1 MEKNHKRTLV
11 TCALPYANGP
21 VHIGHLAGVY
31 VPADIY
37 VRYLRMR
44 GEDVLYVC
52 GSDEHGV
59 PITIKARQ
67 QGCTPQDIVDKY
79 HGIIKESFTGL
90 GINFDIYGR
99 TSSAVHADN
108 ASGFF
113 RKLYDEGKFVTRESE
128 QYYDPEAKTF
138 LADRYIVGTCPK
150 CGNEG
155 AYGDQC
161 EKCGSTLSPEELI
174 NPKSKLSGAEPVK
187 KKTTHWYL
195 PLQDYEQW
203 LREWILEAH
212 TEWRPN
218 VYGQVK
224 SWLDGGLQP
233 RAVTRDLD
241 WGVPVPVEGA
251 EGKVL
256 YVWFDAPIGYISNTR
271 ELFPQSWENWWKSP
285 DTKLVHFIGKDN
297 IVFHCIVFPS
307 MLKAYGDY
315 VLPEN
320 VPANE
325 FLNLE
330 GDKISTSRNWAVWAH
345 EYLKDFPGKEDVM
358 RYVLTANAP
367 ETKDN
372 DFSWKDFQTRNNS
385 ELVAI
390 FGNFVNRAVVLTH
403 KYFEGRVPVAGVLLD
418 VDREA
423 LAAIPELKA
432 SLEHNLDTYHFREAL
447 KDAMGIAR
455 VGNKYISDTEP
466 WKVAKTDM
474 GRCATILNVS
484 LQICADLAVAFE
496 PFTPFAAERL
506 RNMLRIGLDAGFD
519 HRVGEQQ
526 TVNTYSEGEG
536 AALHTVHAGCAAP
549 ASAVTLTWASL
560 GDTALLPAGHE
571 IGAAELLFSKIE
583 DDAIQ
588 VQLDRL
594 AAIKAEREAVEA
606 AAAAAE
612 AAKRIEPQKAECS
625 FEDFEKMDIRT
636 ATVLEAERVPK
647 TDKLLKLTID
657 TGIDTRTIVSGI
669 AEFYTPEQMLGKQ
682 ICILANL
689 APRKIRGIE
698 SKGMILMARQGDGK
712 MRFITPEEVLKNGS
726 QIG

>member
-1 MEKNHKRTLV
+1 MDKKFKRTLV

-37 VRYLRMR
+37 VRYLRMK

-67 QGCTPQDIVDKY
+67 QGCSPQDIVDKY
-79 HGIIKESFTGL
+79 NKIIKDSFSGL

-99 TSSAVHADN
+99 TTSETHAKN
-108 ASGFF
+108 ASDFF
-113 RKLYDEGKFVTRESE
+113 KKLYNEGKFVTRESE

-150 CGNEG
+150 CGAEG

-161 EKCGSTLSPEELI
+161 EKCGSTLSPDELI
-174 NPKSKLSGAEPVK
+174 NPKSKLSGAEPIK

-203 LREWILEAH
+203 LREWILEGH
-212 TEWRPN
+212 KEWRSN

-256 YVWFDAPIGYISNTR
+256 YVWFDAPIGYISNTI
-271 ELFPQSWENWWKSP
+271 ELLPNDWETWWKSE

-307 MLKAYGDY
+307 MLKAYGDGY
-315 VLPEN
+315 ILPEN

-345 EYLKDFPGKEDVM
+345 EYLRDFPGKEDVL

-372 DFSWKDFQTRNNS
+372 DFSWKDFQQRNNS

-403 KYFEGRVPVAGVLLD
+403 KYFGGKVPACASLLD
-418 VDREA
+418 VDKEV
-423 LAAIPELKA
+423 LAQIPQLRTSMENN
-432 SLEHNLDTYHFREAL
+432 LENYRFREAL
-447 KDAMGIAR
+447 KDAMSIAR
-455 VGNKYISDTEP
+455 LGNKYISDTEP
-466 WKVAKTDM
+466 WKVAKTDLERA
-474 GRCATILNVS
+474 GTILNLS
-484 LQICADLAVAFE
+484 IQICADLAIAFE

-506 RNMLRIGLDAGFD
+506 RRMLGVCICAGMD
-519 HRVGEQQ
+519 HKKDR
-526 TVNTYSEGEG
+526 EG
-536 AALHTVHAGCAAP
+536 AALHTEQFSDSAAKCP
-549 ASAVTLTWASL
+549 EKDKCVCLNWEIL
-560 GDTALLPAGHE
+560 GKPQIIPAGHSLGE
-571 IGAAELLFSKIE
+571 AELLFSKVE
-583 DDAIQ
+583 DEQIDAQ
-588 VQLDRL
+588 MARL
-594 AAIKAEREAVEA
+594 SKIKAEREALEKAENAKKVA
-606 AAAAAE
+606 A
-612 AAKRIEPQKAECS
+612 QKEECS
-625 FEDFEKMDIRT
+625 FDDFGKMDIRT

-657 TGIDTRTIVSGI
+657 TGMDKRVIVSGI
-669 AEFYTPEQMLGKQ
+669 AEYYSPEDMVGKQ

-689 APRKIRGIE
+689 KPRVIKGIE
-698 SKGMILMARQGDGK
+698 SKGMILMARQNDGK
-712 MRFITPEEVLKNGS
+712 MRFITPEESLVNGAE
-726 QIG
+726 IG

>member
-1 MEKNHKRTLV
+1 MEKNFKRTLV

-44 GEDVLYVC
+44 GRDVLYVC

-67 QGCTPQDIVDKY
+67 LGCSPQDIVDKY
-79 HGIIKESFTGL
+79 HALIRDSFAGL

-99 TSSAVHADN
+99 TTSAVHEKN
-108 ASGFF
+108 ASDFF
-113 RKLYDEGKFVTRESE
+113 LKLYNDGKFITRESE
-128 QYYDPEAKTF
+128 QYYDPEAGTF

-150 CGNEG
+150 CGAEG

-174 NPKSKLSGAEPVK
+174 NPKSKLSGAVPVK

-203 LREWILEAH
+203 LREWILDGH
-212 TEWRPN
+212 KEWRSN

-241 WGVPVPVEGA
+241 WGVPVPVKGA

-256 YVWFDAPIGYISNTR
+256 YVWFDAPIGYISNTQ
-271 ELFPQSWENWWKSP
+271 ELLPDSWETWWKSQ

-307 MLKAYGDY
+307 MLKAYGDGY
-315 VLPEN
+315 ILPEN

-345 EYLKDFPGKEDVM
+345 EYLRDFPGKEDVL

-372 DFSWKDFQTRNNS
+372 DFSWKDFQQRNNS
-385 ELVAI
+385 ELVAV

-403 KYFEGRVPVAGVLLD
+403 KYFAGKVPPCGSLLD
-418 VDREA
+418 IDKEV
-423 LAAIPELKA
+423 LAQIPALKA
-432 SLEHNLDTYHFREAL
+432 SIEKNIEEYHFREAL
-447 KDAMGIAR
+447 KDAMSLAR
-455 VGNKYISDTEP
+455 LGNKYISDTEP
-466 WKVAKTDM
+466 WKVAKTDLD
-474 GRCATILNVS
+474 RTATILNIS
-484 LQICADLAVAFE
+484 LQICADLAIAFE

-506 RNMLRIGLDAGFD
+506 RRMLGVSLDAGAD
-519 HRVGEQQ
+519 HRPQRD
-526 TVNTYSEGEG
+526 G
-536 AALHTVHAGCAAP
+536 AALHTVFAGSEAA
-549 ASAVTLTWASL
+549 ADGSL
-560 GDTALLPAGHE
+560 KLDWDVFGRPQILPAGHE
-571 IGAAELLFSKIE
+571 IGDPELLFAKIE
-583 DDAIQ
+583 DDAING
-588 VQLDRL
+588 QLARL
-594 AAIKAEREAVEA
+594 DKIRAEREEA
-606 AAAAAE
+606 AKAE
-612 AAKRIEPQKAECS
+612 AASQVAPQKEECS
-625 FEDFEKMDIRT
+625 FEDFDKMDIRT

-657 TGIDTRTIVSGI
+657 TGIDRRVIVSGI
-669 AEFYTPEQMLGKQ
+669 AEYYSPEDMLGKQ

-689 APRKIRGIE
+689 KPRTIKGIE

-712 MRFITPEEVLKNGS
+712 MRFITPQEVLANGA
-726 QIG
+726 QVG

>member
-1 MEKNHKRTLV
+1 MEKNFKRTLV

-44 GEDVLYVC
+44 GRDVLYVC

-67 QGCTPQDIVDKY
+67 LGCSPQDIVDKY
-79 HGIIKESFTGL
+79 HALIRDSFAGL

-99 TSSAVHADN
+99 TTSAVHEKN
-108 ASGFF
+108 ASDFF
-113 RKLYDEGKFVTRESE
+113 LKLYNDGKFITRESE
-128 QYYDPEAKTF
+128 QYYDPEAGTF

-150 CGNEG
+150 CGAEG

-174 NPKSKLSGAEPVK
+174 NPKSKLSGAVPVK

-203 LREWILEAH
+203 LREWILDGH
-212 TEWRPN
+212 KEWRSN

-241 WGVPVPVEGA
+241 WGVPVPVKGA

-256 YVWFDAPIGYISNTR
+256 YVWFDAPIGYISNTQ
-271 ELFPQSWENWWKSP
+271 ELLPDSWETWWKSQ

-307 MLKAYGDY
+307 MLKAYGDGY
-315 VLPEN
+315 ILPEN

-345 EYLKDFPGKEDVM
+345 EYLRDFPGKEDVL

-372 DFSWKDFQTRNNS
+372 DFSWKDFQQRNNS
-385 ELVAI
+385 ELVAV

-403 KYFEGRVPVAGVLLD
+403 KYFAGKVPPCGSLLD
-418 VDREA
+418 IDKEV
-423 LAAIPELKA
+423 LAQIPALKA
-432 SLEHNLDTYHFREAL
+432 SIEKNIEEYHFREAL
-447 KDAMGIAR
+447 KDAMSLAR
-455 VGNKYISDTEP
+455 LGNKYISDTEP
-466 WKVAKTDM
+466 WKVAKTDLD
-474 GRCATILNVS
+474 RTATILNIS
-484 LQICADLAVAFE
+484 LQICADLAIAFE

-506 RNMLRIGLDAGFD
+506 RRMLGVSLDAGAD
-519 HRVGEQQ
+519 HRPQRD
-526 TVNTYSEGEG
+526 G
-536 AALHTVHAGCAAP
+536 AALHTVFAGSEAA
-549 ASAVTLTWASL
+549 ADGSL
-560 GDTALLPAGHE
+560 KLDWDVFGRPQILPAGHE
-571 IGAAELLFSKIE
+571 IGDPELLFAKIK
-583 DDAIQ
+583 DDAIDG
-588 VQLDRL
+588 QLARL
-594 AAIKAEREAVEA
+594 DKIRAEREEA
-606 AAAAAE
+606 AKAE
-612 AAKRIEPQKAECS
+612 AASQVAPQKEECS
-625 FEDFEKMDIRT
+625 FEDFDKMDIRT

-657 TGIDTRTIVSGI
+657 TGIDRRVIVSGI
-669 AEFYTPEQMLGKQ
+669 AEYYSPEDMLGKQ

-689 APRKIRGIE
+689 KPRTIKGIE

-712 MRFITPEEVLKNGS
+712 MRFITPQEVLANGA
-726 QIG
+726 QVG

>member
-1 MEKNHKRTLV
+1 MDKKFKRTLV

-37 VRYLRMR
+37 VRYLRMK

-67 QGCTPQDIVDKY
+67 QGCSPQDIVDKY
-79 HGIIKESFTGL
+79 NKIIKDSFSGL

-99 TSSAVHADN
+99 TTSETHAKN
-108 ASGFF
+108 ASDFF
-113 RKLYDEGKFVTRESE
+113 KKLYNEGKFVTRESE

-150 CGNEG
+150 CGAEG

-161 EKCGSTLSPEELI
+161 EKCGSTLSPDELI
-174 NPKSKLSGAEPVK
+174 NPKSKLSGAEPIK

-203 LREWILEAH
+203 LREWILEGH
-212 TEWRPN
+212 KEWRSN

-256 YVWFDAPIGYISNTR
+256 YVWFDAPIGYISNTI
-271 ELFPQSWENWWKSP
+271 ELLPNDWETWWKSE

-307 MLKAYGDY
+307 MLKAYGDGY
-315 VLPEN
+315 ILPEN

-345 EYLKDFPGKEDVM
+345 EYLSDFPGKEDVL

-372 DFSWKDFQTRNNS
+372 DFSWKDFQQRNNS

-403 KYFEGRVPVAGVLLD
+403 KYFGGKVPACASLLD
-418 VDREA
+418 VDKEV
-423 LAAIPELKA
+423 LAQIPQLRTSMENN
-432 SLEHNLDTYHFREAL
+432 LENYRFREAL
-447 KDAMGIAR
+447 KDAMSIAR
-455 VGNKYISDTEP
+455 LGNKYISDTEP
-466 WKVAKTDM
+466 WKVAKTDLERA
-474 GRCATILNVS
+474 GTILNLS
-484 LQICADLAVAFE
+484 IQICADLAIAFE

-506 RNMLRIGLDAGFD
+506 RRMLDVCIWTGMD
-519 HRVGEQQ
+519 HKKDR
-526 TVNTYSEGEG
+526 EG
-536 AALHTVHAGCAAP
+536 AALHTVQFSDSVAKCP
-549 ASAVTLTWASL
+549 EKDKCVCLNWEIL
-560 GDTALLPAGHE
+560 GKPQIIPAGHTLGE
-571 IGAAELLFSKIE
+571 AELLFSKVE
-583 DDAIQ
+583 DEQIDAQ
-588 VQLDRL
+588 MARL
-594 AAIKAEREAVEA
+594 SKIKAEREELEK
-606 AAAAAE
+606 AE
-612 AAKRIEPQKAECS
+612 NAKKVTAQKEECS
-625 FEDFEKMDIRT
+625 FDDFGKMDIRT

-657 TGIDTRTIVSGI
+657 TGMDKRVIVSGI
-669 AEFYTPEQMLGKQ
+669 AEYYSPEDMVGKQ

-689 APRKIRGIE
+689 KPRVIKGIE
-698 SKGMILMARQGDGK
+698 SKGMILMARQNDGK
-712 MRFITPEEVLKNGS
+712 MRFITPEESLVNGAE
-726 QIG
+726 IG

>member
-1 MEKNHKRTLV
+1 MDKKFKRTLV

-37 VRYLRMR
+37 VRYLRMK

-67 QGCTPQDIVDKY
+67 QGCSPQDIVDKY
-79 HGIIKESFTGL
+79 NKIIKDSFSGL

-99 TSSAVHADN
+99 TTSETHAKN
-108 ASGFF
+108 ASDFF
-113 RKLYDEGKFVTRESE
+113 KKLYNEGKFVTRESE

-150 CGNEG
+150 CGAEG

-161 EKCGSTLSPEELI
+161 EKCGSTLSPDELI
-174 NPKSKLSGAEPVK
+174 NPKSKLSGADPIK

-203 LREWILEAH
+203 LREWILEGH
-212 TEWRPN
+212 KEWRSN

-256 YVWFDAPIGYISNTR
+256 YVWFDAPIGYISNTI
-271 ELFPQSWENWWKSP
+271 ELLPNDWETWWKSE

-307 MLKAYGDY
+307 MLKAYGDGY
-315 VLPEN
+315 ILPEN

-345 EYLKDFPGKEDVM
+345 EYLSDFPGKEDVL

-372 DFSWKDFQTRNNS
+372 DFSWKDFQQRNNS

-403 KYFEGRVPVAGVLLD
+403 KYFGGKVPACASLLD
-418 VDREA
+418 VDKEV
-423 LAAIPELKA
+423 LAQIPQLRTSMENN
-432 SLEHNLDTYHFREAL
+432 LENYRFREAL
-447 KDAMGIAR
+447 KDAMSIAR
-455 VGNKYISDTEP
+455 LGNKYISDTEP
-466 WKVAKTDM
+466 WKVAKTDLERA
-474 GRCATILNVS
+474 GTILNLS
-484 LQICADLAVAFE
+484 IQICADLAIAFE

-506 RNMLRIGLDAGFD
+506 RRMLGVCICAGMD
-519 HRVGEQQ
+519 HKKDR
-526 TVNTYSEGEG
+526 EG
-536 AALHTVHAGCAAP
+536 AALHTVQFSDSAAKCP
-549 ASAVTLTWASL
+549 EKDKCVCLDWEIL
-560 GDTALLPAGHE
+560 GKPQIIPAGHTLGE
-571 IGAAELLFSKIE
+571 AELLFSKVE
-583 DDAIQ
+583 DEQIDAQ
-588 VQLDRL
+588 MARL
-594 AAIKAEREAVEA
+594 SKIKAEREELEK
-606 AAAAAE
+606 AE
-612 AAKRIEPQKAECS
+612 NAKKVTAQKEECS
-625 FEDFEKMDIRT
+625 FDDFGKMDIRT

-657 TGIDTRTIVSGI
+657 TGMDKRVIVSGI
-669 AEFYTPEQMLGKQ
+669 AEYYSPEDMVGKQ

-689 APRKIRGIE
+689 KPRVIKGIE
-698 SKGMILMARQGDGK
+698 SKGMILMARQNDGK
-712 MRFITPEEVLKNGS
+712 MRFITPEESLVNGAE
-726 QIG
+726 IG